1 MFSGSIVAIVTPF
14 KNGLIDEKAYEKLI
28 EFQIA
33 NGTKGIVPCG
43 TTGESA
49 TLSHTEHNYLVK
61 LTCDIVR
68 KRVPVIAGTGSN
80 STAEAI
86 ALTARAK
93 EVGANAALLIS
104 PYYNKPTQEGLY
116 QHFKKIAEEID
127 FPLVIYNVP
136 SRTAVSI
143 NPDTVARLS
152 EIKQI
157 VAIKDATGN
166 LDYTSE
172 VISKCNITVLSG
184 NDSQTFPMMALGG
197 KGVISVAANIIPKDV
212 AEMVDSFLD
221 GDIEKAKKLH
231 FKMFKLFNALFYETN
246 PIPVKAALELMGII
260 GSEIRLPLTK
270 MSEDNKV
277 KLIKEM
283 EEYGLLVKR

>member
-14 KNGLIDEKAYEKLI
+14 KNGLIDEKAYEKLV

-61 LTCDIVR
+61 LTCDIVQ
-68 KRVPVIAGTGSN
+68 KRVSVIAGTGSN

-93 EVGANAALLIS
+93 EVGADAALLIS

-127 FPLVIYNVP
+127 FPIVIYNVP

-172 VISKCNITVLSG
+172 VVSKCNITVLSG
-184 NDSQTFPMMALGG
+184 NDSQTFPMMALGA

-270 MSEDNKV
+270 MSEDNKA

>member
-14 KNGLIDEKAYEKLI
+14 KNGLIDEKAYEKLV

-61 LTCDIVR
+61 LTGDIVK

-80 STAEAI
+80 STAEAVT
-86 ALTARAK
+86 LTIRAK
-93 EVGANAALLIS
+93 ESGADAALLIS

-116 QHFKKIAEEID
+116 QHYKKIAEETD

-143 NPDTVARLS
+143 NPDKIARLS

-184 NDSQTFPMMALGG
+184 NDSQTFPMMALGA

-212 AEMVDSFLD
+212 ADMVDCFLND
-221 GDIEKAKKLH
+221 NIERARTLH
-231 FKMFKLFNALFYETN
+231 FKMLNLFNALFYETN
-246 PIPVKAALELMGII
+246 PIPVKTALELMGMID
-260 GSEIRLPLTK
+260 GEIRLPLTK
-270 MSEDNKV
+270 MSEANKA
-277 KLIKEM
+277 KLVKEM
-283 EEYGLLVKR
+283 EDYGLLVKR

>member
-14 KNGLIDEKAYEKLI
+14 KNGLIDEKAYEKLV

-61 LTCDIVR
+61 LTCDIVQ
-68 KRVPVIAGTGSN
+68 KRVSVIAGTGSN

-93 EVGANAALLIS
+93 EVGADAALLIS

-127 FPLVIYNVP
+127 FPIVIYNVP

-172 VISKCNITVLSG
+172 VVSKCNITVLSG
-184 NDSQTFPMMALGG
+184 NDSQTFPMMALGA

-260 GSEIRLPLTK
+260 GGEIRLPLTK
-270 MSEDNKV
+270 MSDANKA